1 MIHTLLIT
9 LIIANSSSPYD
20 YKDFASK
27 IINDT
32 QQMSCLDV
40 LWTKESNW
48 TPTSR
53 NPHSTAYGI
62 PQILGMNE
70 RNPYRQIIK
79 GLDYIKARY
88 GTPCKALTHHRQTG
102 TY

>member
-1 MIHTLLIT
+1 MIHTLWISLI
-9 LIIANSSSPYD
+9 LSHSPSTYD

-27 IINDT
+27 IVNNT
-32 QQMSCLDV
+32 SEMKCLDV
-40 LWTKESNW
+40 LWERESNW

-62 PQILGMNE
+62 PQILGMKE
-70 RNPYRQIIK
+70 TNPYKQIIT
-79 GLDYIKARY
+79 GLTYIHDRY
-88 GTPCKALTHHRQTG
+88 YTPCRALTHHRQTG

>member
-9 LIIANSSSPYD
+9 LIIAHSPSAYD

-27 IINDT
+27 IINNTT
-32 QQMSCLDV
+32 QMRCLDV
-40 LWTKESNW
+40 LWERESNW

-62 PQILGMNE
+62 PQILGMKE
-70 RNPYRQIIK
+70 TNPYKQIIT
-79 GLDYIKARY
+79 GLTYIHDRY
-88 GTPCKALTHHRQTG
+88 HTPCKALTHHRQTG